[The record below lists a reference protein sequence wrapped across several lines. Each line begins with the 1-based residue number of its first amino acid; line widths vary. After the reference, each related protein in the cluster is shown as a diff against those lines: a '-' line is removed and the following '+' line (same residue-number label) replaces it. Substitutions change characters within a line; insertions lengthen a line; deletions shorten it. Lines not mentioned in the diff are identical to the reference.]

1 MKKTYLILVASAA
14 IMACG
19 APESNAEKAEET
31 TMETEAATEEVAV
44 EEEYEMAAEG
54 DSLHFGRLIDESGAK
69 SVEEFAM
76 AMEGQ
81 DSLDVKIHAVAR
93 DVCQKKGCWM
103 KVELADGEM
112 MRIKFKDYG
121 FFVPMDI
128 SGKEVVFSGKA
139 YTETTPVEELRH
151 YAEDGGATEEEI
163 AAITEDETK
172 VTFMAD
178 GVMILG
184 Q

>member
-1 MKKTYLILVASAA
+1 MLASAA
-14 IMACG
+14 LMACG
-19 APESNAEKAEET
+19 TPESKTENTEESATTEET
-31 TMETEAATEEVAV
+31 AVEEVAE
-44 EEEYEMAAEG
+44 EEEYEMASAD
-54 DSLHFGRLIDESGAK
+54 DSLHFGRLIDEDGAK
-69 SVEEFAM
+69 TIDDFAM
-76 AMEGQ
+76 AMDGK
-81 DSLDVKIHAVAR
+81 DSMDVKIRAIAK

-103 KVELADGEM
+103 TVELADGES

-139 YTETTPVEELRH
+139 YTETTPVDELRH